1 MSKTII
7 VSMSVFV
14 SARFLSVLMCLTSL
28 FFLNININSMFRKYM
43 FLIFWYLVCIP
54 DDVDLKIST
63 ARVLGNEKCSYFY

>member
-1 MSKTII
+1 
-7 VSMSVFV
+7 
-14 SARFLSVLMCLTSL
+14 
-28 FFLNININSMFRKYM
+28 MFRKYM